1 MTRPAGLPS
10 TRVNITA
17 LILDMYVALNFS
29 QPDWKE
35 NTVQEMADF
44 AATHRERLDRCTRQ
58 LEFPRDLYR
67 EMGAQGWVG
76 AVAPRAYGGSGGSVP
91 EYCLIEEEVGRWGL
105 VSPQISI
112 QGQLWLLGWG
122 SESQKERYLPGMASG
137 NLIFCEA
144 ISEPGVGSS
153 LKLMQTSAKRVGG
166 VWVLDGRKT
175 HVNLGTEADLM
186 IVYAMAEEGLT
197 SFLVDTETKGVTRR
211 QTNPIGLRLPLEDES
226 LAGTSR
232 GSEDVSGYMHTS
244 GTTGK
249 PKFCTQSHRYFLELG
264 RFIANSMAL
273 SCADTVFAPL
283 PMFHINPMGYGVVG
297 GLTGGAD
304 VLATSRFSARGFWKT
319 VKDNGVTVAFLH
331 SPPVAVLNRAT
342 DENDAAGH
350 RLRAVFLA
358 DEEFLNKFAVPMGFS
373 GYGSTEAG
381 GLCHIW
387 PWRLA
392 GRHPEGMSR
401 FGGAPRRDVE
411 WDLTE
416 DGEILVRAQ
425 RPHILS
431 SGYRTASGTAPLT
444 DENGWFHTGDLG
456 RRDEYGHLVFIE
468 RKADSIRVKGEYV
481 PIAFVEEAFA
491 AIYEVEELALWRR
504 DSDLVDQEPILC
516 VVAPNVI
523 PDGKI
528 REVSQSLPRF
538 MRPVAVVRVDALPR
552 NEGVG
557 KINRRLLE
565 TLERL
570 EVVELNRQG

>member
-1 MTRPAGLPS
+1 MRVTTLVNKLIGLQGLWVRGFHFQADKARVVVDVVPRRRKPLCGICGRKVRKNKDRYNRYWRHLDLFGVRTYLRYS
-10 TRVNITA
+10 IRRVVCRRCGVVREKVPWADKGSRFTKSFEQEVAWLAQRTDVSAVANYFRVNG
-17 LILDMYVALNFS
+17 
-29 QPDWKE
+29 
-35 NTVQEMADF
+35 
-44 AATHRERLDRCTRQ
+44 RERRR
-58 LEFPRDLYR
+58 
-67 EMGAQGWVG
+67 
-76 AVAPRAYGGSGGSVP
+76 RAS
-91 EYCLIEEEVGRWGL
+91 
-105 VSPQISI
+105 
-112 QGQLWLLGWG
+112 
-122 SESQKERYLPGMASG
+122 
-137 NLIFCEA
+137 
-144 ISEPGVGSS
+144 
-153 LKLMQTSAKRVGG
+153 TSRR
-166 VWVLDGRKT
+166 L
-175 HVNLGTEADLM
+175 
-186 IVYAMAEEGLT
+186 
-197 SFLVDTETKGVTRR
+197 SRR
-211 QTNPIGLRLPLEDES
+211 Q
-226 LAGTSR
+226 
-232 GSEDVSGYMHTS
+232 
-244 GTTGK
+244 
-249 PKFCTQSHRYFLELG
+249 
-264 RFIANSMAL
+264 
-273 SCADTVFAPL
+273 
-283 PMFHINPMGYGVVG
+283 
-297 GLTGGAD
+297 
-304 VLATSRFSARGFWKT
+304 
-319 VKDNGVTVAFLH
+319 
-331 SPPVAVLNRAT
+331 
-342 DENDAAGH
+342 
-350 RLRAVFLA
+350 
-358 DEEFLNKFAVPMGFS
+358 EFLNKFAVPMGFS

-504 DSDLVDQEPILC
+504 DSDLVDQEPILY

>member
-1 MTRPAGLPS
+1 VNNLAELILERADRRASARFGDVDHTMSLGEAVALARRATGQLQSAGIG
-10 TRVNITA
+10 VGHCAA
-17 LILDMYVALNFS
+17 LIGETSTSYLLAWMTLQLAGVEAALINPS
-29 QPDWKE
+29 LPDE
-35 NTVQEMADF
+35 
-44 AATHRERLDRCTRQ
+44 
-58 LEFPRDLYR
+58 
-67 EMGAQGWVG
+67 
-76 AVAPRAYGGSGGSVP
+76 
-91 EYCLIEEEVGRWGL
+91 
-105 VSPQISI
+105 
-112 QGQLWLLGWG
+112 LL
-122 SESQKERYLPGMASG
+122 ASM
-137 NLIFCEA
+137 
-144 ISEPGVGSS
+144 V
-153 LKLMQTSAKRVGG
+153 
-166 VWVLDGRKT
+166 
-175 HVNLGTEADLM
+175 ADLNVDAV
-186 IVYAMAEEGLT
+186 IWCERPPSKQLAPT
-197 SFLVDTETKGVTRR
+197 SVHLDASKLSRGFFCIDDK
-211 QTNPIGLRLPLEDES
+211 PLPLEDES

-264 RFIANSMAL
+264 RFIADSMAL

-304 VLATSRFSARGFWKT
+304 VLATRRFSASGFWKT

-342 DENDAAGH
+342 DANDAAGH

-373 GYGSTEAG
+373 GYGSTEAA

-387 PWRLA
+387 PWRL
-392 GRHPEGMSR
+392 GDRCKHPEGMSR

-431 SGYRTASGTAPLT
+431 SGYRTASGTADLT

-456 RRDEYGHLVFIE
+456 RRDEHGHLVFIE

-491 AIYEVEELALWRR
+491 AIAEVEELALWRR
-504 DSDLVDQEPILC
+504 DSDLVDQEPILY
-516 VVAPNVI
+516 VVAPNDI

-538 MRPVAVVRVDALPR
+538 MRPAAVVRVDALPR

-565 TLERL
+565 TLEPL

>member
-1 MTRPAGLPS
+1 MNNLAELILERADRRAATRFGDVDHAMSLGDAVALARRATGQLQSAGIGVGH
-10 TRVNITA
+10 RAA
-17 LILDMYVALNFS
+17 LIGETSTSYLLAWMTLQLAGVEAALINPSLPDELLAGMVADLSVDAVIWCERRPSEKLAPTSVHLDASKLSRGFFCIDGRALS
-29 QPDWKE
+29 KE
-35 NTVQEMADF
+35 
-44 AATHRERLDRCTRQ
+44 
-58 LEFPRDLYR
+58 
-67 EMGAQGWVG
+67 
-76 AVAPRAYGGSGGSVP
+76 GSK
-91 EYCLIEEEVGRWGL
+91 E
-105 VSPQISI
+105 
-112 QGQLWLLGWG
+112 G
-122 SESQKERYLPGMASG
+122 SEE
-137 NLIFCEA
+137 
-144 ISEPGVGSS
+144 GVG
-153 LKLMQTSAKRVGG
+153 V
-166 VWVLDGRKT
+166 
-175 HVNLGTEADLM
+175 
-186 IVYAMAEEGLT
+186 
-197 SFLVDTETKGVTRR
+197 
-211 QTNPIGLRLPLEDES
+211 S
-226 LAGTSR
+226 LAGASR
-232 GSEDVSGYMHTS
+232 GSEDVAGYMHTS

-264 RFIANSMAL
+264 RFVADSMAL

-304 VLATSRFSARGFWKT
+304 VLATSRFSARRFWKT
-319 VKDNGVTVAFLH
+319 VKDQGVTVAFLH
-331 SPPVAVLNRAT
+331 GPPVAVLNRAT

-392 GRHPEGMSR
+392 DRCRHPEGMSR

-411 WDLTE
+411 WDLAG
-416 DGEILVRAQ
+416 DGEILVRAR

-431 SGYRTASGTAPLT
+431 SGYRTASGTAELT
-444 DENGWFHTGDLG
+444 DENGWFHTGDRG
-456 RRDEYGHLVFIE
+456 RRDEDGHLVFIE

-491 AIYEVEELALWRR
+491 AIDEVEELALWRR
-504 DSDLVDQEPILC
+504 DSELVDQEPILY
-516 VVAPNVI
+516 VVASNDI

-552 NEGVG
+552 TEGVG
-557 KINRRLLE
+557 KINRRRLE
-565 TLERL
+565 TLEPL
-570 EVVELNRQG
+570 EVVELNRH